1 MNIIHPQDGLSLPEY
16 LAKEQ
21 ELVQTVQA
29 PTLFT
34 WIVQPTVIY
43 GHHQVREQEVN
54 EAYCAEHGIRI
65 VQRKSGGGC
74 VYADEGNLMISF
86 VTPSTHSEAVFAAF
100 IRCIAQAL
108 QAKGL
113 PAVTTAH
120 NDILVDGRKVS
131 GWACYTC
138 PTGTIVHGTMLYDVH
153 LEAMI
158 NAITPSAQKLAKH
171 GVASVRQRVA
181 NIKELTDV
189 FENIHAL
196 RAYIEEY
203 GNKFTGTIDA
213 GESDS

>member
-1 MNIIHPQDGLSLPEY
+1 MTIVHFPEGLALIDY
-16 LAKEQ
+16 LDKEQ
-21 ELVQTVQA
+21 ELVKSVQE

-34 WIVQPTVIY
+34 WIVSPTVIY
-43 GHHQVREQEVN
+43 GRHQSAEVEVN
-54 EAYCAEHGIRI
+54 EAYCREHDIAV

-86 VTPSTHSEAVFAAF
+86 ISPSTHSEQVFAQFLAMV
-100 IRCIAQAL
+100 AQAL

-131 GWACYTC
+131 GCACFTA
-138 PTGTIVHGTMLYDVH
+138 PTGTIVHGTLLYDVN
-153 LEAMI
+153 LEAMLA
-158 NAITPSAQKLAKH
+158 AITPTTAKLAKH

-181 NIKELTDV
+181 NLRELTTAFDD
-189 FENIHAL
+189 IHAL

-203 GNKFTGTIDA
+203 IR
-213 GESDS
+213 SI